1 MLFFLRF
8 PDKMGMSDWGK
19 QDEVDGSSHKG
30 IRVFATKFRLG
41 WFPNR
46 SDKVRMA
53 GNVKKGY
60 LLTILKTFSSSGTA
74 GLL

>member
-41 WFPNR
+41 WFPN
-46 SDKVRMA
+46 
-53 GNVKKGY
+53 
-60 LLTILKTFSSSGTA
+60 
-74 GLL
+74 